1 MEAIKAKLVDAN
13 ANIIGE
19 IDLPPDIYGVTPKLG
34 ILHEIVRWQMARW
47 RAGTACTKTR
57 GEVRGGGRKPW
68 PQKHTGRA
76 RQGSIRAPQW
86 VGGGVVHG
94 PKPRSYEFKLNKKVR
109 QLGLKMALSSRALVN
124 KVYVAEDLPIKEQ
137 PKTKTLKAYLDTLG
151 CKEALIVVPERN
163 LVLERSA
170 SNLPKVK
177 VLAVEGLN
185 VYDIL
190 NHENLIVVKEA
201 LPKIEERLRRQKKA
215 KEEMGE

>member
-1 MEAIKAKLVDAN
+1 MSEIIAKLIDEKAN
-13 ANIIGE
+13 VKGE
-19 IDLPPDIYGVTPKLG
+19 MVLPEDIFGVLPREG
-34 ILHEIVRWQMARW
+34 ILNEIVRWQRARW
-47 RAGTACTKTR
+47 RSGTACTKTR

-109 QLGLKMALSSRALVN
+109 RLGLKMALSSRALID
-124 KVYVAEDLPIKEQ
+124 KVFISEGFPVGDT
-137 PKTKTLKAYLDTLG
+137 PKTKIMKTYLEALG
-151 CKEALIVVPERN
+151 TDSALIVVPTRN
-163 LVLERSA
+163 KVLEKSVN
-170 SNLPKVK
+170 NLPKVK

-190 NHENLIVVKEA
+190 NHEHLIIEKEA
-201 LPKIEERLRRQKKA
+201 LSKIEERLRR
-215 KEEMGE
+215 

>member
-1 MEAIKAKLVDAN
+1 MECIKSQLVDSKAQ
-13 ANIIGE
+13 IIGE
-19 IDLPPDIYGVTPKLG
+19 VELPSHIFGIPPKEG

-109 QLGLKMALSSRALVN
+109 RLGLKMALSSRALADRVI
-124 KVYVAEDLPIKEQ
+124 VAEGFPVEST
-137 PKTKTLKAYLDTLG
+137 PKTKVLKEFLDKLG
-151 CKEALIVVPERN
+151 VRSALIVVPQRN
-163 LVLERSA
+163 KILEKSV

-190 NHENLIVVKEA
+190 NHDHLILEHTA
-201 LPKIEERLRRQKKA
+201 IEKIEERLTRGDKNERP
-215 KEEMGE
+215 

>member
-1 MEAIKAKLVDAN
+1 MGEIKAKVLNKEGEVS
-13 ANIIGE
+13 GE
-19 IDLPPDIYGVTPKLG
+19 IGLPEDIYGIKPKIG
-34 ILHEIVRWQMARW
+34 ILYEVVRWQRARW

-109 QLGLKMALSSRALVN
+109 RLGLKMALSSRALLN
-124 KVYVAEDLPIKEQ
+124 KVFVAEGFPVDEK
-137 PKTKTLKAYLDTLG
+137 PKLREMKNYLSKSG
-151 CKEALIVVPERN
+151 INEALIVVPERN
-163 LVLERSA
+163 KILEKSVD
-170 SNLPKVK
+170 NLPKVK

-190 NHENLIVVKEA
+190 NHPNLIIQKEA
-201 LPKIEERLRRQKKA
+201 LPKIEERLRR
-215 KEEMGE
+215 